1 MRPPARGILVAAIV
15 LAATVLA
22 ACGDGGAAPLA
33 SEDGAVVLVETQPQS
48 LGAARVVA
56 SNVSADDA
64 RVSVTGD
71 DGEGGVVAV
80 GDTVT
85 IEGKTWEVIDIRPGG
100 VGEVEPGSKTGR
112 VVIAPR

>member
-1 MRPPARGILVAAIV
+1 VVAASI
-15 LAATVLA
+15 LA
-22 ACGDGGAAPLA
+22 ACGDGEATPLA

-56 SNVSADDA
+56 SNVRADEA
-64 RVSVTGD
+64 RVSITGD

-85 IEGKTWEVIDIRPGG
+85 IEGETWEVIDIRPGADG
-100 VGEVEPGSKTGR
+100 GVEPGSKTGR